1 MQNTRWEYADA
12 WSMKKGKG
20 LGLEANKH
28 SGTTAFEYTPVVD
41 VESRKAHSWYERDAG
56 FSSY

>member
-1 MQNTRWEYADA
+1 
-12 WSMKKGKG
+12 MKKGKR